1 MENNEMGTNENS
13 GNVEQ
18 NSSVD
23 NVTPQ
28 NSVNVVESVPN
39 NTIQNNFTDSSLG
52 QNGSGQNNK
61 SNKGLIILVII
72 LSVLIVGLVGF
83 VVYDKVLNK
92 DKNEDEIVTDDSD
105 YNSKNKKDDDSK
117 NKDDNKKDKDD
128 DKKDDDNKDKDGNKK
143 DNASTYLVCTQSA
156 SGVDITFNIGFKN
169 NSIQSMDFSYDM
181 SLEEYTS
188 EQISL
193 IEQQDFCDAV
203 KKSMSEYSGAFSDC
217 QQNIDNKHLVVSSTF
232 DISKLNENILNSMVT
247 IEDAKTELEEE
258 DYICTIK

>member
-1 MENNEMGTNENS
+1 MENNEMETN
-13 GNVEQ
+13 EQ

-23 NVTPQ
+23 NVTSQ

-39 NTIQNNFTDSSLG
+39 NTIQNNFTDNSLG

-117 NKDDNKKDKDD
+117 DKDDNKKDKDD
-128 DKKDDDNKDKDGNKK
+128 DNKDKNKDDNKK
-143 DNASTYLVCTQSA
+143 DNASSYLVCTQSA
-156 SGVDITFNIGFKN
+156 SGVDITFNIEFKN

-193 IEQQDFCDAV
+193 IEQQDFCDVV

-217 QQNIDNKHLVVSSTF
+217 QQNTDNKHLVVSSTF

-247 IEDAKTELEEE
+247 IEDAKTELEKA